1 MKTKIYDIAMV
12 QTGVFAK
19 KSPTPNAVYLQQ
31 SDFDEEGNE
40 VEFEFLDVV
49 EVDEKEY
56 VVLLPVEEADKGEV
70 VIFRIEG
77 SEEDES
83 YVSLD
88 NEEEA
93 EKVFQAFKEKTKDE
107 FDFAD

>member
-1 MKTKIYDIAMV
+1 MNEENQNEFLDEEFDELDSKIIL
-12 QTGVFAK
+12 
-19 KSPTPNAVYLQQ
+19 N
-31 SDFDEEGNE
+31 DEEGNE
-40 VEFEFLDVV
+40 IEFEFLDVV

>member
-1 MKTKIYDIAMV
+1 MNDDDELDL
-12 QTGVFAK
+12 
-19 KSPTPNAVYLQQ
+19 KSEEFE
-31 SDFDEEGNE
+31 DFDELDNRIVLDDEEGNE

-49 EVDEKEY
+49 EVDDKEY
-56 VVLLPVEEADKGEV
+56 VVLLPVEEAEKGEV

-77 SEEDES
+77 EGDDES

-88 NEEEA
+88 DEIEA
-93 EKVFQAFKEKTKDE
+93 EKVFEVFKEKTKDD

>member
-1 MKTKIYDIAMV
+1 MNEENKNEFLDEENEFDELDNKIIL
-12 QTGVFAK
+12 
-19 KSPTPNAVYLQQ
+19 N
-31 SDFDEEGNE
+31 DEEGNE
-40 VEFEFLDVV
+40 IEFEFLDVV
-49 EVDEKEY
+49 EVDDNEY

-77 SEEDES
+77 SEEEES

>member
-1 MKTKIYDIAMV
+1 MDDNMNNNDEFE
-12 QTGVFAK
+12 GME
-19 KSPTPNAVYLQQ
+19 
-31 SDFDEEGNE
+31 DFDELDNKIILNDEDGNE

-49 EVDEKEY
+49 EVDGNEY

-77 SEEDES
+77 EGDDES
-83 YVSLD
+83 YVSLED
-88 NEEEA
+88 EEEA
-93 EKVFQAFKEKTKDE
+93 EKVFQVFKEKTKDE

>member
-1 MKTKIYDIAMV
+1 MDDNMNND
-12 QTGVFAK
+12 GFEGME
-19 KSPTPNAVYLQQ
+19 
-31 SDFDEEGNE
+31 DFDELDNKIVLNDEDGNE

-49 EVDEKEY
+49 EVDGNEY

-77 SEEDES
+77 EGDDES
-83 YVSLD
+83 YVSLED
-88 NEEEA
+88 EEEA
-93 EKVFQAFKEKTKDE
+93 EKVFQVFKEKKKDE

>member
-1 MKTKIYDIAMV
+1 MDDNMNND
-12 QTGVFAK
+12 GFEGME
-19 KSPTPNAVYLQQ
+19 
-31 SDFDEEGNE
+31 DFDELDNKIVLNDEDGNE

-49 EVDEKEY
+49 EVDGNEY

-77 SEEDES
+77 EGDDES
-83 YVSLD
+83 YVSLED
-88 NEEEA
+88 EEEA
-93 EKVFQAFKEKTKDE
+93 EKVFQVFKEKTKDE

>member
-1 MKTKIYDIAMV
+1 MNEENQNEFLDEEFDELDNKIIL
-12 QTGVFAK
+12 
-19 KSPTPNAVYLQQ
+19 N
-31 SDFDEEGNE
+31 DEEGNE
-40 VEFEFLDVV
+40 IEFEFLDVV
-49 EVDEKEY
+49 EVDDNEY

-77 SEEDES
+77 TEEEES

>member
-1 MKTKIYDIAMV
+1 M
-12 QTGVFAK
+12 
-19 KSPTPNAVYLQQ
+19 
-31 SDFDEEGNE
+31 DEENKNFEDENEFDDLDNKIILNDVDGNE
-40 VEFEFLDVV
+40 IEFEFLDVV
-49 EVDEKEY
+49 EVDGKEY
-56 VVLLPVEEADKGEV
+56 VVLLPVEEAEKGEV

-83 YVSLD
+83 YVSLED
-88 NEEEA
+88 EEEA

>member
-1 MKTKIYDIAMV
+1 MNEENKNENLDEVEAFDELDNKIIL
-12 QTGVFAK
+12 
-19 KSPTPNAVYLQQ
+19 N
-31 SDFDEEGNE
+31 DEEGNE
-40 VEFEFLDVV
+40 IEFEFLDVV

-77 SEEDES
+77 TEEDES

>member
-1 MKTKIYDIAMV
+1 MDNENKNFEDENEFDELDNRIIL
-12 QTGVFAK
+12 
-19 KSPTPNAVYLQQ
+19 N
-31 SDFDEEGNE
+31 DEEGNE
-40 VEFEFLDVV
+40 IEFEFLDVV
-49 EVDEKEY
+49 EVDGNEY
-56 VVLLPVEEADKGEV
+56 VVLLPVEEAEKGEV

-83 YVSLD
+83 YVSLED
-88 NEEEA
+88 DVEA

>member
-1 MKTKIYDIAMV
+1 MNEENKNEFLDEVNEFDELDNKIIL
-12 QTGVFAK
+12 
-19 KSPTPNAVYLQQ
+19 N
-31 SDFDEEGNE
+31 DEEGNE
-40 VEFEFLDVV
+40 IEFEFLDVV
-49 EVDEKEY
+49 EVDGNEY

-77 SEEDES
+77 SEEEES

-88 NEEEA
+88 DEAEA
-93 EKVFQAFKEKTKDE
+93 EKVFQVFKEKTKDE

>member
-1 MKTKIYDIAMV
+1 MDDNMNNNDEFE
-12 QTGVFAK
+12 GME
-19 KSPTPNAVYLQQ
+19 
-31 SDFDEEGNE
+31 DFDELDNKIILNDEDGNE

-49 EVDEKEY
+49 EVDGPEY

-77 SEEDES
+77 EGEDES
-83 YVSLD
+83 YVSLED
-88 NEEEA
+88 EEEA
-93 EKVFQAFKEKTKDE
+93 EKVFEAFKEKTKDE

>member
-1 MKTKIYDIAMV
+1 MMNEENKNENLDEVEAFDELDNKIIL
-12 QTGVFAK
+12 
-19 KSPTPNAVYLQQ
+19 N
-31 SDFDEEGNE
+31 DEEGNE
-40 VEFEFLDVV
+40 IEFEFLDVV

-77 SEEDES
+77 TEEDES

>member
-1 MKTKIYDIAMV
+1 MDEENKNLEEDFEFDELDKKIIL
-12 QTGVFAK
+12 
-19 KSPTPNAVYLQQ
+19 N
-31 SDFDEEGNE
+31 DEEGNE
-40 VEFEFLDVV
+40 IEFEFVDVV
-49 EVDEKEY
+49 TVDDKGY
-56 VVLLPVEEADKGEV
+56 VVLLPVEDAEKGEV

-77 SEEDES
+77 TEDDES

-88 NEEEA
+88 DEAEA

>member
-1 MKTKIYDIAMV
+1 MDDENRNFDEET
-12 QTGVFAK
+12 
-19 KSPTPNAVYLQQ
+19 
-31 SDFDEEGNE
+31 DFDEFDNRIVLNDEEGNE
-40 VEFEFLDVV
+40 IEFEFLDVV
-49 EVDEKEY
+49 TVDDKEY
-56 VVLLPVEEADKGEV
+56 VVLLPVEEAEKGEV

-83 YVSLD
+83 YGSLED
-88 NEEEA
+88 EEEA

>member
-1 MKTKIYDIAMV
+1 MNEENKNENINEVEEFDELDNKIIL
-12 QTGVFAK
+12 
-19 KSPTPNAVYLQQ
+19 N
-31 SDFDEEGNE
+31 DEEGNE
-40 VEFEFLDVV
+40 IEFEFLDVV
-49 EVDEKEY
+49 EVDGNEY

-77 SEEDES
+77 SEDDES

>member
-1 MKTKIYDIAMV
+1 MNEENKNDFLDEEFDELDNKIIL
-12 QTGVFAK
+12 
-19 KSPTPNAVYLQQ
+19 N
-31 SDFDEEGNE
+31 DEEGNE
-40 VEFEFLDVV
+40 IEFEFLDVV

-93 EKVFQAFKEKTKDE
+93 EKVFQIFKEKTKDE